1 MKKERKVRRGLIRLW
16 LVSSLTWILGS
27 SVVSVI
33 KIREQIMREYP
44 IFGDIIALST
54 EDVFAVSMIATVPPI
69 AILLLGFAI
78 GWVIDGFQNVDNENT
93 KT

>member
-1 MKKERKVRRGLIRLW
+1 
-16 LVSSLTWILGS
+16 
-27 SVVSVI
+27 
-33 KIREQIMREYP
+33 MREYP